1 MANTGVHPDDQ
12 PVESRTRLA
21 AHGGVGATLRD
32 QTCRLKSALACQG
45 RRMVRSRGYA
55 WGVAV
60 EADGSGSG
68 QNREQI
74 RWSCRSPPPQLA
86 VSPARNTH
94 YAERIARQRRVVNIL
109 TWLAAAISAIF
120 AVSLLGTHRGP
131 IYMVIVNAVIA
142 VVFATI
148 PLLHRFGLI
157 ASLTLIL
164 TTFVSLS
171 IVSWN
176 IGTGAGLDLFFVLV
190 AAAAVLVLGIEHIA
204 LASILVGIGAALVIT
219 LQFTVPPDTGVQ
231 PRWWVALGFITS
243 VICACGVSV
252 AAVWYALREIE
263 RAENAMELEYQRSES
278 LLANILPPSIA
289 SRLKNRSTSVIADR
303 YADASVLFAD
313 IAGYTEWASE
323 TAPAQLVQFL
333 NRLYTDL
340 DRLVDD
346 HGLEKIKTSG
356 DCYIVVS
363 GVPERRED
371 HLQELARLALSMAE
385 AVAGL
390 TDPRGRRVRLRIGLG
405 VGPVVAGVVG
415 TRKFFYDVWGDA
427 VNVASRMEST
437 GVEGKIQV
445 PQVVHSRL
453 KDDFVFEERGEVIVK
468 GKGVMRT
475 WFLIGKRD
483 RQRGEALGTSPASGS
498 SGAEAM

>member
-1 MANTGVHPDDQ
+1 MTNTGVHPKIGMLGPARGLPRAAGLAWRWDI
-12 PVESRTRLA
+12 VRALSSRHQLVKA
-21 AHGGVGATLRD
+21 D
-32 QTCRLKSALACQG
+32 ACLG
-45 RRMVRSRGYA
+45 SRGYA
-55 WGVAV
+55 CRVAV

-68 QNREQI
+68 EPRAQT
-74 RWSCRSPPPQLA
+74 RWSYGGPPQSA
-86 VSPARNTH
+86 VSSPARNMH

-109 TWLAAAISAIF
+109 TWLAAAFSASF
-120 AVSLLGTHRGP
+120 AVLLVVAQRGS
-131 IYMVIVNAVIA
+131 IYMAIVNAVMA
-142 VVFATI
+142 LVFAAI
-148 PLLHRFGLI
+148 PLLHRFGSLV
-157 ASLTLIL
+157 APLTLIL

-171 IVSWN
+171 IVCWD
-176 IGTGAGLDLFFVLV
+176 IGTGSGLDLFFVVV

-204 LASILVGIGAALVIT
+204 LASILVAIGAALVIT
-219 LQFTVPPDTGVQ
+219 LQFTVPSVTGVQ
-231 PRWWVALGFITS
+231 PQWFVAFGFITS
-243 VICACGVSV
+243 VICACIMSV

-263 RAENAMELEYQRSES
+263 RAEKAMELEYQRSES
-278 LLANILPPSIA
+278 LLANILPASIA
-289 SRLKNRSTSVIADR
+289 SRLKNPATSVIADR

-313 IAGYTEWASE
+313 IVGYTEWASQ

-371 HLQELARLALSMAE
+371 HLQALARLALSMAA
-385 AVAGL
+385 AVDGL
-390 TDPRGRRVRLRIGLG
+390 SDPRGHRLRLRIGLG
-405 VGPVVAGVVG
+405 AGPVAAGVVG
-415 TRKFFYDVWGDA
+415 TRRFFYDVWGDA

-445 PQVVHSRL
+445 PEVVHGRL
-453 KDDFVFEERGEVIVK
+453 KDDFVLEERGEVAVK

-475 WFLIGKRD
+475 WFLIGE
-483 RQRGEALGTSPASGS
+483 RGRH
-498 SGAEAM
+498 SGADARSNSAEAP

>member
-1 MANTGVHPDDQ
+1 MAKTGH
-12 PVESRTRLA
+12 A
-21 AHGGVGATLRD
+21 GGRVR
-32 QTCRLKSALACQG
+32 RG
-45 RRMVRSRGYA
+45 RRDVVTSGVLSVVDAGMSERAHCGGSRGYA
-55 WGVAV
+55 CRVAV

-68 QNREQI
+68 QTSEQAQ
-74 RWSCRSPPPQLA
+74 RSHRGLPAQMA
-86 VSPARNTH
+86 VSSPARNTH

-109 TWLAAAISAIF
+109 TCLAAVISATF
-120 AVSLLGTHRGP
+120 AVSLLVTHRGP
-131 IYMVIVNAVIA
+131 IYMPIVNLVIA
-142 VVFATI
+142 LVFAAV

-164 TTFVSLS
+164 TTFVALS
-171 IVSWN
+171 IVSWD
-176 IGTGAGLDLFFVLV
+176 IGTGCGLDLFFIVV
-190 AAAAVLVLGIEHIA
+190 AAAAVLVLGIEHIV
-204 LASILVGIGAALVIT
+204 LASILVAIGAALAIT

-231 PRWWVALGFITS
+231 PHWWVALGFITS
-243 VICACGVSV
+243 MICACIMSV

-263 RAENAMELEYQRSES
+263 RAEGAMELEYQRSE
-278 LLANILPPSIA
+278 LLLTNILPASIA
-289 SRLKNRSTSVIADR
+289 SRLKNQSTSIIADR

-340 DRLVDD
+340 DRLVDR

-363 GVPERRED
+363 GVPECRED
-371 HLQELARLALSMAE
+371 HLQALARFALSMAE
-385 AVAGL
+385 AVVGL
-390 TDPRGRRVRLRIGLG
+390 TDPRGRPVRLRIGIGAGHLA
-405 VGPVVAGVVG
+405 AGVVG
-415 TRKFFYDVWGDA
+415 SRRFFYDVWGDA

-445 PQVVHSRL
+445 PQMVHDRL
-453 KDDFVFEERGEVIVK
+453 KDDFVLEERGEVVVK

-475 WFLIGKRD
+475 WFLVGERD
-483 RQRGEALGTSPASGS
+483 RGRGEALGTSPASGS
-498 SGAEAM
+498 TGTDAM